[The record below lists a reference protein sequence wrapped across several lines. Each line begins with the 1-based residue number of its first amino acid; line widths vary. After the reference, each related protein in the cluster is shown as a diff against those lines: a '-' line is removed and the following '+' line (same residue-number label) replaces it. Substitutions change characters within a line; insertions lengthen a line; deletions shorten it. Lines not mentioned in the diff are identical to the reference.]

1 MMQEI
6 RQWKVVAA
14 REQQTSTE
22 TRCRQD
28 ASKLAERLSS
38 LKTRNI
44 AGCWWPAA
52 CTWTWTWIVPVLLGW
67 RLASAWLRGLPC
79 SSFSSCHFSGLRYCC
94 YRAAGGSSLA
104 LASLVRHLP
113 RHCPS
118 RSCHRLH
125 LPGNHLLL
133 LLHVHS
139 STCKAINIATFAEHH
154 GVVSLKLYSLSIYLA
169 RRCCDVVAIK
179 RQKGMVTRLN
189 PARPLQGWSSLNPY
203 LYRTMHRPNANN
215 PHPHP
220 CHGQVSTA
228 VVPASSSSMVSQS
241 QSPSQP
247 YQSTQ
252 TPSP

>member
-1 MMQEI
+1 ML
-6 RQWKVVAA
+6 VAGRLHLDLDLDRA
-14 REQQTSTE
+14 
-22 TRCRQD
+22 C
-28 ASKLAERLSS
+28 LAWL
-38 LKTRNI
+38 
-44 AGCWWPAA
+44 A
-52 CTWTWTWIVPVLLGW
+52 LGQ
-67 RLASAWLRGLPC
+67 RLAPWLAMLVILVMSFFWFALLLLPG
-79 SSFSSCHFSGLRYCC
+79 SGW
-94 YRAAGGSSLA
+94 
-104 LASLVRHLP
+104 VQ
-113 RHCPS
+113 S
-118 RSCHRLH
+118 RSCFTRASLAKT
-125 LPGNHLLL
+125 LPIKVLPSPPPSREPLLL